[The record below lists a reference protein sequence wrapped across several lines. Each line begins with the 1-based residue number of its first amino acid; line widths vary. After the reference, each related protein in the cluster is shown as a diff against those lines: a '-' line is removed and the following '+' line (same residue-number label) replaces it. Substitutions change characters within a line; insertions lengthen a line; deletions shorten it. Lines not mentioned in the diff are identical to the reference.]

1 VATTWVVSF
10 SQIREHDVAAVD
22 LLAFMS
28 CVEWKAIPR
37 SLLPEAQ
44 SDGQT
49 EEAIGTLCGY
59 SFLTRRGGESGG
71 TQESEETDT
80 NTGEEEEEETE
91 TETQVER
98 EEWYDIHLAIRIWVK
113 KHGNASEVVEEV
125 VRHVADVFPSDDYE
139 NRAVWR
145 GYLPHALR
153 LLSSRQHSSA
163 WEQSELCLL
172 VGRCLRVDGR
182 I

>member
-1 VATTWVVSF
+1 M
-10 SQIREHDVAAVD
+10 VAAD
-22 LLAFMS
+22 LLRFIS

-44 SDGQT
+44 SDGEM